1 MKFVVR
7 VTDAAVLDQIEAAS
21 WYEWQREGLGEDFN
35 EKVTAA
41 LRRLESEALLHP
53 IRFADV
59 RRAALQRFS
68 AYGLFYVVRADEVTV
83 FAVVHGARNPAWVR
97 RRRQRL
103 I

>member
-7 VTDAAVLDQIEAAS
+7 VADSAVLDQIEAAS
-21 WYEWQREGLGEDFN
+21 WYERQWGGLGEDFS

-59 RRAALQRFS
+59 RRAVLQRFS
-68 AYGLFYVVRADEVTV
+68 AYGLFNIVRASEVTV

-103 I
+103 V